1 MILQAA
7 RYIAENKRGTV
18 AVIENEIGE
27 TGIDDKVL
35 AAAGLVVR
43 GIFAGCVCCQVTG
56 DLINAVN
63 EIYASIRP
71 DWLVIEA
78 TGLAVPARIAEPV
91 RRYCRCYDSLK
102 TIVVVDAG
110 RWEELSAVVGSLIA
124 SQVESGDAV
133 VINKVDLADGS
144 AALAAIIE
152 EVRRLNEGAEIYLTS
167 AAGNV
172 PGGMLQEMISFGRG
186 RGSEQEDVF

>member
-1 MILQAA
+1 MNILLFGGFLGAGKTSLILQAA
-7 RYIAENKRGTV
+7 RFIVENKKGTV

-43 GIFAGCVCCQVTG
+43 GIFAGCVCCQITG

-78 TGLAVPARIAEPV
+78 TGLAVPARIVELI
-91 RRYCRCYDSLK
+91 RQYCRCYDSLK
-102 TIVVVDAG
+102 TIIVVDAC
-110 RWEELSAVVGSLIA
+110 RWEELEEVVGSLLA
-124 SQVESGDAV
+124 S
-133 VINKVDLADGS
+133 
-144 AALAAIIE
+144 
-152 EVRRLNEGAEIYLTS
+152 
-167 AAGNV
+167 
-172 PGGMLQEMISFGRG
+172 
-186 RGSEQEDVF
+186 